1 MHAKR
6 VPEVRKSDAMVTRGT
21 GWRRTVWRARSL
33 TVPLSVALAAVVCLL
48 ATTLPGTVAPGPAAH
63 GPATPARLG
72 LAVPAAAAYP
82 LAPAST
88 RSYYENN
95 ANPRVLSA
103 QGAQA
108 GRAAAQGLVI
118 LDFGRP
124 AFNGVADGTVS
135 FRGHFV
141 YLAWVARGV
150 ENYIRSYYR
159 TAPPGTVLDVAIG
172 TNNSCSSLEPCGAL
186 VCGCRY
192 EPADYFGWGE
202 ALAATVEQ
210 VGAWSAALRYGMHYT
225 DLVRVVAADDAEPAF
240 DPGFTNT
247 YNVLAGYAT
256 TVGGAQPAM
265 VDDGSAEPF
274 YWSEDQLLEVAY
286 GFRPDIPMP
295 QVYFPHQVT
304 EWAALV
310 RYARRRYHKQL
321 LIFGVM
327 AETGEGPYAPSVAYA
342 NMLSVL
348 ARTTHQ
354 ASIPWLSTIGAIG
367 EAGAPAQAGT

>member
-1 MHAKR
+1 M
-6 VPEVRKSDAMVTRGT
+6 
-21 GWRRTVWRARSL
+21 
-33 TVPLSVALAAVVCLL
+33 
-48 ATTLPGTVAPGPAAH
+48 APP
-63 GPATPARLG
+63 
-72 LAVPAAAAYP
+72 
-82 LAPAST
+82 ST
-88 RSYYENN
+88 RSYYEDN
-95 ANPRVLSA
+95 ANPRVLAA

-108 GRAAAQGLVI
+108 GRAGAQGLVI

-159 TAPPGTVLDVAIG
+159 TAPAGTVLDVAIG
-172 TNNSCSSLEPCGAL
+172 TNNSCSSMEPCGAL

-192 EPADYFGWGE
+192 EPTDYFGWGE

-210 VGAWSAALRYGMHYT
+210 VGAWSAALRYALHYT

-256 TVGGAQPAM
+256 AVGGAQPAM
-265 VDDGSAEPF
+265 VDDGSAEPY

-295 QVYFPHQVT
+295 QVYFPHQAD
-304 EWAALV
+304 EWAALA
-310 RYARRRYHKQL
+310 RYAKRIYHKQL

-327 AETGEGPYAPSVAYA
+327 AETGQGPYAPSVAYA

-367 EAGAPAQAGT
+367 AGAVPAQAGT